1 MDKANKVKP
10 SKSQV
15 SQLSE
20 KVEMT
25 EGPLAP
31 KRNRNQSQLTNAQT
45 ALAQTKIH
53 LSLKKIMMETL

>member
-1 MDKANKVKP
+1 LKKNLKIFILRGMDKANKVKP

-31 KRNRNQSQLTNAQT
+31 KRNT
-45 ALAQTKIH
+45 II
-53 LSLKKIMMETL
+53 SLN